1 MLDRLTDDQRKVL
14 LIWLFVGIFIV
25 ILFFVISNITGNNGI
40 LKKDEKEKRYTFVK
54 DYNRYYTITNII
66 DKYYSAINNEYKDDL
81 MVMLNDDYIKKN
93 DLTNDNVISYLKKD
107 KNNVSFHGALMCKKK
122 LHTGVVSY
130 YVSGN
135 TIGTNTGKTI
145 RDSYF
150 EVIQDENNMTF
161 DIKEIDAVSFGDECH
176 E

>member
-14 LIWLFVGIFIV
+14 LIWLFVGVFILV
-25 ILFFVISNITGNNGI
+25 LVFVISNITGNNGI

-54 DYNRYYTITNII
+54 DYNRYYTITNIV

-81 MVMLNDDYIKKN
+81 MVMLNDDYIKDN
-93 DLTNDNVISYLKKD
+93 NITNDNVIAKLKVD
-107 KNNVSFHGALMCKKK
+107 NNNISFQGSLMCKKK

-130 YVSGN
+130 YVSGE
-135 TIGTNTGKTI
+135 TIGTNTGKKI
-145 RDSYF
+145 KDSYF

-161 DIKEIDAVSFGDECH
+161 DIKEIDNTSFGDECH